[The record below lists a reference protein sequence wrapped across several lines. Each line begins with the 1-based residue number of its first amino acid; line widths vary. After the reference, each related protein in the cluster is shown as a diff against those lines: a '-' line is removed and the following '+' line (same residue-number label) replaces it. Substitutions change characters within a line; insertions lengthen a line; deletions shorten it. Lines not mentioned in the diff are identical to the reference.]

1 MNGPVLPPP
10 LALLAELTHRCPL
23 KCFYC
28 SNPLALERRHSE
40 LDTNEW
46 RRVLTEAAALG
57 ILQVHFSGGEP
68 MARDDLAELVRHAA
82 DLKLYTNVI
91 TAGVLL
97 SDTAMAALSA
107 ARVDHIQLSFQDSRA
122 ASADYIGGYAGGH
135 DRKLAAAQRITAAG
149 LPLTLNFVVHR
160 LNAERVAEMID
171 MGESLGAA
179 RVEIAHAQYHGWAL
193 RNRRGLLPSRAQ
205 LDAVTQVVE
214 KARERLKG
222 KLVIDY
228 VMPDYYASRPKACMG
243 GWGRRFINISPSGKA
258 LPCHAAETL
267 PGLDFPSVRE
277 HSLAEIWRQSPAFQ
291 KFRGTQWMPEPCRS
305 CERRELDWGGCRC
318 QAMALLGDSSATDP
332 VCTKSSDH
340 YVVEEAL
347 AELSADTELSARV
360 MAPAGKSSRQ
370 RADTRAPGR

>member
-1 MNGPVLPPP
+1 
-10 LALLAELTHRCPL
+10 
-23 KCFYC
+23 
-28 SNPLALERRHSE
+28 
-40 LDTNEW
+40 
-46 RRVLTEAAALG
+46 
-57 ILQVHFSGGEP
+57 
-68 MARDDLAELVRHAA
+68 
-82 DLKLYTNVI
+82 
-91 TAGVLL
+91 
-97 SDTAMAALSA
+97 
-107 ARVDHIQLSFQDSRA
+107 
-122 ASADYIGGYAGGH
+122 
-135 DRKLAAAQRITAAG
+135 
-149 LPLTLNFVVHR
+149 
-160 LNAERVAEMID
+160 
-171 MGESLGAA
+171 
-179 RVEIAHAQYHGWAL
+179 
-193 RNRRGLLPSRAQ
+193 
-205 LDAVTQVVE
+205 VVE
-214 KARERLKG
+214 KARKRLKG

-347 AELSADTELSARV
+347 AELSADSELSARV
-360 MAPAGKSSRQ
+360 MPPAGKSSRQ